1 MKAPRTSETRLRC
14 TIRRRHL
21 TTADTD
27 SRPSARCTMRRGH
40 LTAIDILA
48 DPSAAA
54 DACQPARRKALA
66 ALTTAAATLAATEPE
81 SAPDAEWT
89 LTIEDLIRRTG
100 KSRRWLFEH
109 SKDLPFVRRLTA
121 RTLVGDA
128 ARLNSW
134 LERKR

>member
-1 MKAPRTSETRLRC
+1 MKAPRMSDPRLRC
-14 TIRRRHL
+14 TIRRGHL

-27 SRPSARCTMRRGH
+27 APPSARCTMRRGH
-40 LTAIDILA
+40 LTAVDILS

-66 ALTTAAATLAATEPE
+66 ALTTAAATLAVTEPE

-89 LTIEDLIRRTG
+89 LTIEDLVKRTG

-109 SKDLPFVRRLTA
+109 SDLPFIRRLTA

-128 ARLNSW
+128 ARLNAW